1 MRYVELRRHTD
12 NEGDRL
18 TPQGAADAEMIGRD
32 RLHPPYAAL
41 VSTGAARATQMLEIL
56 RHAAGQADTPI
67 TAATGLRSPAEDRWR
82 DAAKA
87 AGKGA
92 DLDAIRV
99 VDPELVERES
109 VLLASALRQV
119 VDRLPEGGRAL
130 VVGHSP
136 TSEAAVLG
144 LAGRIIPPLG
154 KGEGVLLIEDR
165 GDLPGRAAGLNSG
178 ERLPPGARCRGTE
191 SARVAGV
198 ADRPAGQLLPRRN
211 GIWYR
216 PRALRARCDGGRQA
230 PVTEGEYQAGTT
242 VSADRPTMRCGLVAS
257 SSQLSGAEQPV
268 LVPLLRRSSS
278 A

>member
-41 VSTGAARATQMLEIL
+41 VSAGAARATQMPEIL
-56 RHAAGQADTPI
+56 RHAAGQAGTPI
-67 TAATGLRSPAEDRWR
+67 TAATGLRSSAEDRWR

-99 VDPELVERES
+99 AGPELAGRES

-119 VDRLPEGGRAL
+119 AGRLPEGGRAL

-136 TSEAAVLG
+136 ASEAAVFG

-165 GDLPGRAAGLNSG
+165 GDY
-178 ERLPPGARCRGTE
+178 
-191 SARVAGV
+191 RV
-198 ADRPAGQLLPRRN
+198 
-211 GIWYR
+211 
-216 PRALRARCDGGRQA
+216 
-230 PVTEGEYQAGTT
+230 E
-242 VSADRPTMRCGLVAS
+242 
-257 SSQLSGAEQPV
+257 
-268 LVPLLRRSSS
+268 PLD
-278 A
+278 

>member
-1 MRYVELRRHTD
+1 MRCVELRRHTD
-12 NEGDRL
+12 NDGDRL
-18 TPQGAADAEMIGRD
+18 TPLGVADAEMIGRD
-32 RLHPPYAAL
+32 RLHPPYAAF

-67 TAATGLRSPAEDRWR
+67 TAATGLRSSAEDRWR

-119 VDRLPEGGRAL
+119 AGRLPEGGRAL

-136 TSEAAVLG
+136 ASEAAVFG

-165 GDLPGRAAGLNSG
+165 GDY
-178 ERLPPGARCRGTE
+178 
-191 SARVAGV
+191 RV
-198 ADRPAGQLLPRRN
+198 
-211 GIWYR
+211 
-216 PRALRARCDGGRQA
+216 
-230 PVTEGEYQAGTT
+230 E
-242 VSADRPTMRCGLVAS
+242 
-257 SSQLSGAEQPV
+257 
-268 LVPLLRRSSS
+268 PLD
-278 A
+278 